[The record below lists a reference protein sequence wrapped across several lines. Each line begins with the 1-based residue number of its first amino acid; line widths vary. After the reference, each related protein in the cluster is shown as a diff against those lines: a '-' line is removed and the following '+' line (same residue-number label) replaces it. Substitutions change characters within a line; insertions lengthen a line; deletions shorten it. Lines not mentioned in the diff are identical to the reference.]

1 MSLQG
6 PSKGIDAMSDDER
19 MEAAQKLNF
28 KKKVSLL
35 KGLRIQ
41 PLASVPNFC
50 LGGRAQREPARN
62 GAFHTCVRARVYI
75 YIY

>member
-19 MEAAQKLNF
+19 MKAAQKLNF
-28 KKKVSLL
+28 KVPVSL
-35 KGLRIQ
+35 GLLIQ

-50 LGGRAQREPARN
+50 LGGRAQQGSRRVTARSIHVC
-62 GAFHTCVRARVYI
+62 ARACVYI
-75 YIY
+75 Y